1 MASAELQTCVIVF
14 SYRGNRLICTKNTQN
29 RQKNIEYNK
38 EWDYREGLYICIY
51 IYSFFVIIV
60 VHRSV
65 DKQIKSDANKNEA
78 DRVRIRFCFVFRWL
92 LPAG

>member
-1 MASAELQTCVIVF
+1 M
-14 SYRGNRLICTKNTQN
+14 Y
-29 RQKNIEYNK
+29 
-38 EWDYREGLYICIY
+38 IY